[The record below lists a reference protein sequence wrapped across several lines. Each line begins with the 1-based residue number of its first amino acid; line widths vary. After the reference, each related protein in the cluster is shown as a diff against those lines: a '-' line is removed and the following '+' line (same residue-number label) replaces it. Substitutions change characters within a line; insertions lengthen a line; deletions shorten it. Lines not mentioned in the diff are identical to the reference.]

1 MDNIPQVGY
10 RVQNSDGYGCF
21 CVCHNSSSGES
32 PPNNNY
38 TDYPDLDI
46 AAIQSG
52 PAELILA
59 QFSFS

>member
-1 MDNIPQVGY
+1 MP
-10 RVQNSDGYGCF
+10 
-21 CVCHNSSSGES
+21 GEDVIFS
-32 PPNNNY
+32 QPPSNNNY

-59 QFSFS
+59 QFSFLLLNSSTAQIDGAAGSK